1 MEIIFNKG
9 EIKFEN
15 DEIIFIENQKEK
27 LHKENENDKCNFE
40 NRIEARE
47 SFKNIEIEN
56 TKSLWSKI
64 KNKK

>member
-1 MEIIFNKG
+1 MEIIFNKN
-9 EIKFEN
+9 EIKFEG

-47 SFKNIEIEN
+47 SFKKIEIEN